1 MLHFFLF
8 YFFSQLSKFVTL
20 SKYYGGTML
29 TTVSI
34 KFLFITLYPAYCTDT
49 AHFAD
54 TFCASMCIYIY
65 VLHNYYYFCYQLQ
78 STLKD

>member
-1 MLHFFLF
+1 
-8 YFFSQLSKFVTL
+8 
-20 SKYYGGTML
+20 ML

-34 KFLFITLYPAYCTDT
+34 KFLFFTLYPAYCIDT

-65 VLHNYYYFCYQLQ
+65 VLHNYYYFCHQLQ